1 MANPI
6 PFKPALVDPR
16 TELTRRLEAAP
27 TEHAEALLVAW
38 NILQTAHD
46 EGVLDTVHGLIG
58 AKDTIFAKLAEYAK
72 LPEGVASIRNLL
84 SIAKILGTLDP
95 ETLDQISK
103 AMLTATSEHQQETKS
118 PSLFQ
123 LARRANTE
131 DSRRGLSFLTL
142 ILSSLGRALKD

>member
-58 AKDTIFAKLAEYAK
+58 AKDTIFAKLAEY
-72 LPEGVASIRNLL
+72 
-84 SIAKILGTLDP
+84 
-95 ETLDQISK
+95 
-103 AMLTATSEHQQETKS
+103 SEHQQETKS